1 MDTDLSYIYMNS
13 NKDDIGWCYEMLS
26 EVSRTFEIPIKEIGS
41 PEGDYTCVGY
51 LLCRIPD
58 TIEDTPHLSGDTKE
72 HLLDRYRDVVRS
84 ADGSDAKEFEEEI
97 SDAKPDD
104 PLDEEYWTLA
114 EQTSRVFQVFS
125 EFPDDIQQ
133 SITKYVDE
141 LTHGMEKFM
150 SRHDGFV
157 RIEDE
162 EELEEYCYYVA
173 GTVGHMLAEI
183 DSEDPDEEFHQ
194 VAEDYGLLLQ
204 TVNVSKDVHGD
215 YHEEDNIYIPAE
227 FLQEKG
233 VDQDNLLDDDNI
245 EGTVE
250 AVNKVIEYSRSKV
263 SSAREYLKQIADEN
277 GHEHMRPWAIPYLL
291 AVATLRELEDNTTQS
306 LTEGGVK
313 ITRNEVANIIGRS
326 QGLKPSEIKQFEEQ
340 IHRGELK

>member
-1 MDTDLSYIYMNS
+1 
-13 NKDDIGWCYEMLS
+13 MLS
-26 EVSRTFEIPIKEIGS
+26 EVSRTFEIPIKKMGS

-58 TIEDTPHLSGDTKE
+58 TIEDTPHLKGETKSD
-72 HLLDRYRDVVRS
+72 LLSKYRDVIRS
-84 ADGSDAKEFEEEI
+84 DNSSSVEEFEQRV
-97 SDAKPDD
+97 SDVKPED

-114 EQTSRVFQVFS
+114 EQTSRVLQVFS
-125 EFPDDIQQ
+125 EFPDDIQD
-133 SITKYVDE
+133 SISKYVDE

-150 SRHDGFV
+150 SRHGGFV

-183 DSEDPDEEFHQ
+183 DSDNPDEEFHQ
-194 VAEDYGLLLQ
+194 IAEDYGLLLQ

-227 FLQEKG
+227 YLQEEG
-233 VDQDNLLDDDNI
+233 VEQNNLLDEENI
-245 EGTVE
+245 DGTVG
-250 AVNKVIEYSRSKV
+250 AVNKVIDYSRSKV
-263 SSAREYLKQIADEN
+263 SSARKYLKQIADEK

-291 AVATLRELEDNTTQS
+291 AVATLRELEDNAEQS

-313 ITRNEVANIIGRS
+313 ITRGEVANIITKS
-326 QGLKPSEIKQFEEQ
+326 QGLKPSEIKQLEDQ
-340 IHRGELK
+340 IHQGELT